1 MPSSAETG
9 RRQSASTRLSICPT
23 FEQTQP
29 RCRSFRQF
37 QFVLIIPT
45 VILCVSLL
53 DARSGWPQATTD
65 EYIAGFAAA
74 VLQHEFKAADSTLRV
89 QNGVIRVSARSLS
102 GLDREKVTRAL
113 AAIAGVKEVTIVEN
127 EEPAAS
133 PPPQRGVVVDV
144 PETESSFLPRGLLFA
159 PLHADPRWPH
169 FSAVYRGYR
178 TTALSA
184 AFAGNFGETF
194 SLYRHRAPFNGQ
206 WEFVLQAGVFSLF
219 DLSAASLDLV
229 NADYNVG
236 VLTTYRSG
244 SFSGFL
250 RLHHQSSHLG
260 DEFLLSNPQTQRI
273 NLSYEEIDM
282 KVSYEWFTWL
292 RTYGGAGY
300 LVHRQPSVVRPID
313 TQWGVELT
321 SPVSFFGG
329 SIRPICY
336 TDFQLNE
343 RSNWAI
349 AQSLMAGLRFEN
361 ARIGNRQLQLLVEY
375 FAGPSPDG
383 QFYTRHVQWFG
394 VGLHFYF

>member
-1 MPSSAETG
+1 MPSSAENG
-9 RRQSASTRLSICPT
+9 HRPSASTRSTIGYT
-23 FEQTQP
+23 FQQTRP
-29 RCRSFRQF
+29 RCHPCRQLP
-37 QFVLIIPT
+37 FVLIIPA
-45 VILCVSLL
+45 VFLCIYLL
-53 DARSGWPQATTD
+53 ETRSAWPQTSTD

-74 VLQHEFKAADSTLRV
+74 VLQHEFKATDSTLQV
-89 QNGVIRVSARSLS
+89 HEGVIQVSAQSLN

-113 AAIAGVKEVTIVEN
+113 AAIAGVKEVIIVEN

-133 PPPQRGVVVDV
+133 PPLQQGVVVDV

-178 TTALSA
+178 TTDLSA

-244 SFSGFL
+244 NFSGFL
-250 RLHHQSSHLG
+250 RIHHQSSHLG

-282 KVSYEWFTWL
+282 KLSYAWFSWF

-300 LVHRQPSVVRPID
+300 LVHRQPSVVRPIN

-336 TDFQLNE
+336 TDFQVNE

-361 ARIGNRQLQLLVEY
+361 ARIGNRQLQLLAEY

>member
-1 MPSSAETG
+1 MGVPREAIHRIKVSNVT
-9 RRQSASTRLSICPT
+9 SISC
-23 FEQTQP
+23 
-29 RCRSFRQF
+29 RQF
-37 QFVLIIPT
+37 LAGLLTSALLGWPV
-45 VILCVSLL
+45 LL
-53 DARSGWPQATTD
+53 DASSAWSQVTTD
-65 EYIAGFAAA
+65 DYIAGYAAA
-74 VLQHEFKAADSTLRV
+74 VLQHEFKAVDSTLQV
-89 QNGVIRVSARSLS
+89 HNGVVRIGARSLN
-102 GLDREKVTRAL
+102 GLDREKVRRAL
-113 AAIAGVKEVTIVEN
+113 AGIAGVKEVVITEGDEI
-127 EEPAAS
+127 PGAPS
-133 PPPQRGVVVDV
+133 SRGVQVDI

-178 TTALSA
+178 TNDLSA

-194 SLYRHRAPFNGQ
+194 SFYRNRAPFNGR

-244 SFSGFL
+244 GFSGFL

-260 DEFLLSNPQTQRI
+260 DEFLLSNPQTRRI

-282 KVSYEWFTWL
+282 KLSYEWFSWL

-300 LVHRQPSVVRPID
+300 LLHRDPSNVKPVS
-313 TQWGVELT
+313 TQWGAELT
-321 SPVSFFGG
+321 SPVSFLNG
-329 SIRPICY
+329 SIRPIGY
-336 TDFQLNE
+336 MDFQINE

-361 ARIGNRQLQLLVEY
+361 ARIGNRQLQLLAEY

-383 QFYTRHVQWFG
+383 QFYTRHAHWFG
-394 VGLHFYF
+394 IGLHFYF